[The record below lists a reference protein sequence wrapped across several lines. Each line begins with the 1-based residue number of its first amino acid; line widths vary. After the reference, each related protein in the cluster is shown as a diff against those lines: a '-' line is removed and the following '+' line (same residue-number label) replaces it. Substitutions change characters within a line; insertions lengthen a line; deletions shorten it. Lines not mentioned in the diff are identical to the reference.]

1 MGVWL
6 KGGLVKH
13 RDEWKHLHGD
23 RPFGFD
29 ELEMKL
35 RAASE
40 HYPED
45 QLPKAVDSL
54 CQQFEEAV

>member
-1 MGVWL
+1 MTVWL

-13 RDEWKHLHGD
+13 RDDWKYLHGD
-23 RPFGFD
+23 KPFGFD

-35 RAASE
+35 RAASD

-45 QLPKAVDSL
+45 QLPKVVDSL
-54 CQQFEEAV
+54 CKQFEEAI